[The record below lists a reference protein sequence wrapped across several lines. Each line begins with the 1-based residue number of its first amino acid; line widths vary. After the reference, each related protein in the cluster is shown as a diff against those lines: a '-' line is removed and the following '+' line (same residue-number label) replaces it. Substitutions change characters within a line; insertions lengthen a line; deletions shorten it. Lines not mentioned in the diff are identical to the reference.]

1 MEGSVPTL
9 TTTTAPAVRLR
20 IPSTLHTLVA
30 TTLCAGL
37 LSACG
42 SSGPPQSSPAVKG
55 TCEQVS
61 AVLSDGPDPGADPV
75 GYAQAQVLPLRQIH
89 TSDTNLKGAIDD
101 LASAYE
107 QFSRTNGTKATK
119 RAVTL
124 ASDKVDAICPGA
136 AS

>member
-1 MEGSVPTL
+1 VTSL
-9 TTTTAPAVRLR
+9 TATTAPALRLR
-20 IPSTLHTLVA
+20 LPGTLHTLVA
-30 TTLCAGL
+30 MTLCAGL

-42 SSGPPQSSPAVKG
+42 STGPPQASSAVRS
-55 TCEQVS
+55 TCERVS

-89 TSDTNLKGAIDD
+89 TSDTNLKGAIND

-107 QFSRTNGTKATK
+107 QFSLTSGTKATK
-119 RAVTL
+119 RAVTR